1 MEFDKSRVFTAL
13 NAEEV
18 KVGSKGYG
26 SDSMEDLKNK
36 VIKGGELSE
45 LIEIRGEDSIL
56 RFIDGLFRS
65 YSLFYLIK
73 EPEEKKYRPY
83 HSPAEIPCSALL
95 NIVLQNDRTHFVIT
109 AVDDKRVY
117 LGSQRWVD
125 MQSLYDNYMWP
136 NGTPCGKE
144 VGE

>member
-56 RFIDGLFRS
+56 RFID
-65 YSLFYLIK
+65 
-73 EPEEKKYRPY
+73 ED
-83 HSPAEIPCSALL
+83 
-95 NIVLQNDRTHFVIT
+95 VQ
-109 AVDDKRVY
+109 
-117 LGSQRWVD
+117 
-125 MQSLYDNYMWP
+125 
-136 NGTPCGKE
+136 
-144 VGE
+144 